1 MINETGMVFDQQGS
15 VMLWHEPEG
24 RSSGSLPDSQDLWDF
39 LWKHRIKGDGTGQLC
54 GVAHTH
60 PWHGHAAP
68 SGIDLTTWAAIE
80 KGLGQ
85 RLLWPITTFSEVR
98 YFVWNEVVE
107 GYCEVAEKYLHIN
120 IEGFDELRRLSGS
133 EESPS
138 E

>member
-1 MINETGMVFDQQGS
+1 MINETGMVFDQQGN
-15 VMLWHEPEG
+15 VMRWHAPEG

-39 LWKHRIKGDGTGQLC
+39 LWMHRIKGDGTGKLA

-60 PWHGHAAP
+60 PWHGTAWP
-68 SGIDLTTWAAIE
+68 SGIDVTTFAAIE

-85 RLLWPITTFSEVR
+85 RLLWPIVTFSEVR
-98 YFVWNEVVE
+98 YFAFLGATDTYVEVDPQ
-107 GYCEVAEKYLHIN
+107 YLTN

-133 EESPS
+133 EESPD